1 MSELVQHSGE
11 CIHARYQQ
19 IGELLQFWRCFRAP
33 DTDQESMNLSASSSN
48 DEQAH
53 GIEISDIVPSKN
65 DSPELVTGNEPI
77 DSRTLVDRDRWS
89 QLQHLASLTDR
100 QPVLPCD
107 PPHDGLHCPPA
118 RDIPQSPQMNRD
130 GERLVLDQHVRTKSL
145 DFGRSRS
152 YRAEPGFGLG
162 SDLHVTSDQPFE
174 SVVAHD
180 HQSRNCQPTSD
191 VGGAPTRDD
200 SDERN
205 GLDETEQG
213 SAGDWMDGCL
223 LGISDDRTQRP
234 IEIGDD
240 PRSCLVEYGEHR
252 ANDRFQRLPP
262 PATRQQCTPPRSVLT
277 SRILRPEGRGQLVP
291 IVRSLVQYARGLLH
305 LPRDIQLFFF
315 YALFSNVA
323 IGAFALLYN
332 LYLLQIGFR
341 EDFIGLV
348 NAVSTASLALSALSL
363 GRLLQQ
369 RGAWWCLTFG
379 TASYTVASTLLAL
392 MTNPGAILAC
402 ALLQGLATT
411 FLFVPLMPFVIDHAP
426 REQRPTV
433 AAVALSLTSISA
445 TIGNLLA
452 GWSPTWFG
460 LAFGLP
466 VPGVLSFR
474 LGLVSS
480 ILVCGVALVPLAL
493 MRAPRRRVSSTS
505 DTAAGPAAEGLS
517 SKQIRVYLFTFVVA
531 GGLLSLGNGA
541 VVPFY
546 NVYLNGLG
554 LSAETIG
561 IVFAAASLIGAV
573 FGLLGPAIAQRL
585 GPLAAVTVLRL
596 LPVFFYA
603 PLTVVQSIPFAISAH
618 IVRMISISMAWPID
632 SMLIA
637 ETLPPAARAHAFS
650 LRSAAW
656 NIGFAGASFVAGR
669 IIVQAG
675 YAPAF
680 VAYCA
685 FCTLAVAYFSLR
697 FRHHPAA
704 HAQVGSGLSMSQRPR

>member
-1 MSELVQHSGE
+1 M
-11 CIHARYQQ
+11 
-19 IGELLQFWRCFRAP
+19 
-33 DTDQESMNLSASSSN
+33 
-48 DEQAH
+48 
-53 GIEISDIVPSKN
+53 
-65 DSPELVTGNEPI
+65 
-77 DSRTLVDRDRWS
+77 
-89 QLQHLASLTDR
+89 
-100 QPVLPCD
+100 
-107 PPHDGLHCPPA
+107 
-118 RDIPQSPQMNRD
+118 
-130 GERLVLDQHVRTKSL
+130 
-145 DFGRSRS
+145 
-152 YRAEPGFGLG
+152 
-162 SDLHVTSDQPFE
+162 
-174 SVVAHD
+174 
-180 HQSRNCQPTSD
+180 
-191 VGGAPTRDD
+191 
-200 SDERN
+200 
-205 GLDETEQG
+205 
-213 SAGDWMDGCL
+213 
-223 LGISDDRTQRP
+223 
-234 IEIGDD
+234 
-240 PRSCLVEYGEHR
+240 
-252 ANDRFQRLPP
+252 
-262 PATRQQCTPPRSVLT
+262 
-277 SRILRPEGRGQLVP
+277 P
-291 IVRSLVQYARGLLH
+291 IVRPLAQYARGLLQ
-305 LPRDIQLFFF
+305 LPRDIRLFFL

-332 LYLLQIGFR
+332 LYLLQVGFR

-348 NAVSTASLALSALSL
+348 NAVSTASLAVSALSL
-363 GRLLQQ
+363 GTLLQQ
-369 RGAWWCLTFG
+369 RGAWWCLTVG
-379 TASYTVASTLLAL
+379 TASYIVASTLLAL

-426 REQRPTV
+426 QAQRSTV

-466 VPGVLSFR
+466 VPGILSFR
-474 LGLVSS
+474 LGLVLS
-480 ILVCGVALVPLAL
+480 ILVCGLALVPLAL
-493 MRAPRRRVSSTS
+493 MRAPRRRSSSTS
-505 DTAAGPAAEGLS
+505 EAAAGPTTEGLS
-517 SKQIRVYLFTFVVA
+517 SKQIRKYLFAFVVA

-541 VVPFY
+541 IVPFY

-561 IVFAAASLIGAV
+561 IVFAAASLIGAL

-585 GPLAAVTVLRL
+585 GPLATVTLLRL

-603 PLTVVQSIPFAISAH
+603 VLIVIQSVPLAISAH

-637 ETLPPAARAHAFS
+637 ETLPPAPRAHAFS

-669 IIVQAG
+669 IIVEAG

-680 VAYCA
+680 VAYSA

-704 HAQVGSGLSMSQRPR
+704 HARVQPGVLIRQRPR